1 MERIGVD
8 VHIYIYIYIY
18 IYSEIWKSMFA
29 GVVQEVDEII
39 ENIILYE
46 LSNS

>member
-8 VHIYIYIYIY
+8 VHIYIYIY